1 MKLKFK
7 RQDYQTES
15 VASVIDCFIGQ
26 PYMGGA
32 QYRVEPG
39 ELSQIRNL
47 DGSGSANHEITLTSN
62 QLLKNIQAVQARHYL
77 PISQGLE
84 RDNRTGFVPN
94 LVIEME
100 TGTGKTYCYIKT
112 IFELNRRYGWSKF
125 IIVVPSIAIREG
137 VAKSLEITAEHF
149 LEDYQKRANFFI
161 YNSKTLSDLESFSS
175 NAGIHVMIINVQ
187 AFNVTGKDARRIH
200 EELDEFQS
208 RKPID
213 VIKSTRPIMILDEPQ
228 IMEGDK
234 TIESLKTFNPLMIL
248 RYSATHKKEYNKIYR
263 LDALDAYQKKLV
275 KKISVCGISVRGIRG
290 SNSYLYLESIDISR
304 DKPPVARIEMVVK
317 HKTLKRINRLIGKN
331 DNLFELSKMDAYKGF
346 LVTDINANTQTL
358 HFSNGEV
365 IKVGEVLG
373 DPDELMLRRI
383 QIQETIKAH
392 FEKEQNLFHKGI
404 KVLSLFFIDEVAKY
418 RCYDA
423 PNGDDRG
430 EYAKIFEEEYDRYLN
445 QILQTVDGDY
455 KNYLERI
462 EPFKTHDG
470 YFSKDK
476 KSQRLTNPPLSKK
489 TGETDDVSAYDLILK
504 EKERLL
510 LLSPEISPVRFI
522 FSHSALREGWDN
534 PNVFVICALKHSD
547 NSVSRRQEVGRGM
560 RLAVNQ
566 HGERTDDPT
575 TVHETNVLTVVANES
590 YTDFVTALQKNIKD
604 SLSSRPKIA
613 DTAYFLG
620 KQLHTEN
627 GIVKMHR
634 QLAVKLEN
642 YLFENEYVNESNY
655 LTPNY
660 VNAKIAH
667 TLAPLPEELKPYTDQ
682 IWMLLDTILSDD
694 IQPVIEDE
702 RLSKLNKLN
711 ANFHK
716 KEFQSLWKKINRKAI
731 YTVQFDSNELIKKS
745 ITALNEGLKVAKI
758 SYVIER
764 GIQNQNYNTDDLAH
778 GKAFQL
784 NRTETPFDGVVD
796 RSGVKYDL
804 IGKLTTETNLTRK
817 TIAHILQ
824 GIDSAVFEQYQQN
837 PEDFILKAAKI
848 IQDQKAAVVVEHLT
862 YDALAGSY
870 DSTIFTHKKI
880 RQDLSKA
887 EPVEHHIYDYVFTDS
902 DQERKFVKELDKSA
916 EVIVYAKLPRDF
928 YIPTPV
934 GKYTPDWAIAFNEG
948 SVKHVYFIAE
958 TKGSLDTMELR
969 RIEDYKVKCAR
980 KYFKKLTSDQVK
992 YDVINDYDQLMQL
1005 VR

>member
-7 RQDYQTES
+7 KQDYQTES
-15 VASVIDCFIGQ
+15 VASVIDCFTGQ
-26 PYMGGA
+26 PYMVGA

-39 ELSQIRNL
+39 ELAHLSNL
-47 DGSGSANHEITLTSN
+47 EASGFGNHGIMLRSD
-62 QLLKNIQAVQARHYL
+62 QLLKNIQAVQARRFL
-77 PISQGLE
+77 AISKGLE
-84 RDNRTGFVPN
+84 QDRQTGFVPN

-137 VAKSLEITAEHF
+137 VAKSFEITAEHF
-149 LEDYQKRANFFI
+149 LEDYQKRAKFFT
-161 YNSKTLSDLESFSS
+161 YNSKTLSNLESFSS
-175 NAGIHVMIINVQ
+175 SSGIHVMIINVQ
-187 AFNVTGKDARRIH
+187 AFNATGKDARRIH

-213 VIKSTRPIMILDEPQ
+213 VIKSTRPILILDEPQ
-228 IMEGDK
+228 KMEGDK

-248 RYSATHKKEYNKIYR
+248 RYSATHRKEYNKIYR

-275 KKISVCGISVRGIRG
+275 KKISVCGISVRGVRG
-290 SNSYLYLESIDISR
+290 SNAYLYLASIDIFR

-317 HKTLKRINRLIGKN
+317 NKTLKRINRLIGKH
-331 DNLFELSKMDAYKGF
+331 DNLFEISGMDVYKGF
-346 LVTDINANTQTL
+346 LVADIDANTQTL
-358 HFSNGEV
+358 HFTNGEKL
-365 IKVGEVLG
+365 KVGEVIG

-392 FEKEQNLFHKGI
+392 FDKEQDLFHKGI

-418 RCYDA
+418 RCYDS
-423 PNGDDRG
+423 PDGDVRG
-430 EYAKIFEEEYDRYLN
+430 EYAKIFEEEYDRYLKE
-445 QILQTVDGDY
+445 ILLSAEGEY

-462 EPFKTHDG
+462 ETFKTHNG

-476 KSQRLTNPPLSKK
+476 KSQRLVNPHLFKMS
-489 TGETDDVSAYDLILK
+489 GEADDVDAYDLILK
-504 EKERLL
+504 DKERLL
-510 LLSPEISPVRFI
+510 SLSPEISPVRFI

-534 PNVFVICALKHSD
+534 PNVFVICTLKHSD
-547 NSVSRRQEVGRGM
+547 NSISRRQEVGRGM

-566 HGERTDDPT
+566 QGERIDDPNI
-575 TVHETNVLTVVANES
+575 VHETNILTVVTNES
-590 YTDFVTALQKNIKD
+590 YTDFVTALQRDIKE
-604 SLSSRPKIA
+604 SLASRPRVA

-627 GIVKMHR
+627 GVIEMNR

-642 YLFENEYVNESNY
+642 YLFENEYVNDNNY

-667 TLAPLPEELKPYTDQ
+667 ALAPLPKELEPYTDQ

-694 IQPVIEDE
+694 MKPVIEDE
-702 RLSKLNKLN
+702 RLSKINKLN
-711 ANFHK
+711 ANFYK

-731 YTVQFDSNELIKKS
+731 YTVQFDSNELIRKS
-745 ITALNEGLKVAKI
+745 ILALNEGLKVAKI

-764 GIQNQNYNTDDLAH
+764 GVQQDYTKEDLEH
-778 GKAFQL
+778 GKAFHL
-784 NRTETPFDGVVD
+784 NKTENPFDGVVD
-796 RSGVKYDL
+796 SSGIKYDL
-804 IGKLTTETNLTRK
+804 IGKLTIETNLTRK
-817 TIAHILQ
+817 TIANILKE
-824 GIDSAVFEQYQQN
+824 IDALTFEQYQQN
-837 PEDFILKAAKI
+837 PEDFILKASKI
-848 IQDQKAAVVVEHLT
+848 IQEQKASVVVEHLT
-862 YDALAGSY
+862 YDALSGTY
-870 DSTIFTHKKI
+870 DSNIFTHKKI
-880 RQDLSKA
+880 KQDIQKA
-887 EPVEHHIYDYVFTDS
+887 ESVKHHIYDYVFTDS
-902 DQERKFVKELDKSA
+902 KQERDFVKELDKST

-934 GKYTPDWAIAFNEG
+934 GKYTPDWAIAFREG

-980 KYFKKLTSDQVK
+980 KYFKKLTSDHVK
-992 YDVINDYDQLMQL
+992 YDVIDNYAQLMQL

>member
-7 RQDYQTES
+7 KLEYQTES
-15 VASVIDCFIGQ
+15 ATSVIDCFSGQ

-32 QYRVEPG
+32 SYRVKPG
-39 ELSQIRNL
+39 ELIQLNNL
-47 DGSGSANHEITLTSN
+47 EDNGFDNHEIILTSN
-62 QLLKNIQAVQARHYL
+62 QLLKNIQSVQARQYL
-77 PISQGLE
+77 PISKRLE
-84 RDNRTGFVPN
+84 QDGQTGFVPN

-137 VAKSLEITAEHF
+137 VAKSFEITTEHF
-149 LEDYQKRANFFI
+149 LEEYQKRAQFFI
-161 YNSKTLSDLESFSS
+161 YNSKTLSNLESFSS

-187 AFNVTGKDARRIH
+187 AFNATGKDARRIH

-208 RKPID
+208 RRPID
-213 VIKSTRPIMILDEPQ
+213 VIKATRPILILDEPQ
-228 IMEGDK
+228 KMEGDK
-234 TIESLKTFNPLMIL
+234 TIQSLNTFNPLMIL
-248 RYSATHKKEYNKIYR
+248 RYSATHRKEYNKIYR

-275 KKISVCGISVRGIRG
+275 KKISVCGISVRGVRG
-290 SNSYLYLESIDISR
+290 SNAYLYLESIDVFR

-317 HKTLKRINRLIGKN
+317 HKTLKRINRLIGQN
-331 DNLFELSKMDAYKGF
+331 DNLFEISGLDVYKGF
-346 LVTDINANTQTL
+346 LVADINANTQTL
-358 HFSNGEV
+358 HFANGEKL
-365 IKVGEVLG
+365 KVGEVIG
-373 DPDELMLRRI
+373 DPDESMLRRI

-392 FEKEQNLFHKGI
+392 FGKEQDLFYKGI

-418 RCYDA
+418 RYYDS
-423 PNGDDRG
+423 PDGDIRG
-430 EYAKIFEEEYDRYLN
+430 EYAKIFEEEYDRYLKE
-445 QILQTVDGDY
+445 ILLTAEGEY

-462 EPFKTHDG
+462 ETFKTHNG

-476 KSQRLTNPPLSKK
+476 KSQQLVNPHLYKK
-489 TGETDDVSAYDLILK
+489 SGEADDVDAYDLILK
-504 EKERLL
+504 DKERLL
-510 LLSPEISPVRFI
+510 SLSPEISPVRFI

-534 PNVFVICALKHSD
+534 PNVFVICTLKHSD
-547 NSVSRRQEVGRGM
+547 SSISRRQEVGRGM

-566 HGERTDDPT
+566 QGERIDDPNV
-575 TVHETNVLTVVANES
+575 VHETNILTVVTNES
-590 YTDFVTALQKNIKD
+590 YTDFVTALQRDIKE
-604 SLSSRPKIA
+604 SLASRPRVA

-627 GIVKMHR
+627 GVIEMNR

-642 YLFENEYVNESNY
+642 YLFENGYVNDSNY

-667 TLAPLPEELKPYTDQ
+667 TLEPLPKELEPYTDQ

-694 IQPVIEDE
+694 MKPVIEDE
-702 RLSKLNKLN
+702 RLSKINKLN
-711 ANFHK
+711 ANFYK

-731 YTVQFDSNELIKKS
+731 YTVQFDSNELIRKS
-745 ITALNEGLKVAKI
+745 ILALNEGLTVTKI

-764 GIQNQNYNTDDLAH
+764 GIQNQDYTKDDLEH

-784 NRTETPFDGVVD
+784 NKTEHSFDGVVD
-796 RSGVKYDL
+796 SSGIKYDL
-804 IGKLTTETNLTRK
+804 IGKLTIETNLTRK
-817 TIAHILQ
+817 TIANILKE
-824 GIDSAVFEQYQQN
+824 IDASVFEQYQQN

-848 IQDQKAAVVVEHLT
+848 IQEQKASVVVEHLT
-862 YDALAGSY
+862 YDALSGTY

-880 RQDLSKA
+880 KQDIQKA
-887 EPVEHHIYDYVFTDS
+887 EQVKHHIYDYVFTDS
-902 DQERKFVKELDKSA
+902 EQERNFVKEIDKSA
-916 EVIVYAKLPRDF
+916 EIIVYAKLPRDF

-934 GKYTPDWAIAFNEG
+934 GKYTPDWAIAFREG

-969 RIEDYKVKCAR
+969 QIEDYKVRCAR
-980 KYFKKLTSDQVK
+980 KYFKKMTSDQVK
-992 YDVINDYDQLMQL
+992 YDVIDSYAQLMQL

>member
-7 RQDYQTES
+7 KQAYQTDA
-15 VASVIDCFIGQ
+15 VTALVNCFAGQ
-26 PYMGGA
+26 PYKKT
-32 QYRVEPG
+32 
-39 ELSQIRNL
+39 SFC
-47 DGSGSANHEITLTSN
+47 NHEIEFSSN
-62 QLLKNIQAVQARHYL
+62 QLLKNIQAVQAQQYL
-77 PISQGLE
+77 PISNKLE
-84 RDNRTGFVPN
+84 QDSNTGFVPN
-94 LVIEME
+94 LVTEME

-112 IFELNRRYGWSKF
+112 IFEMHRRYGWGKF
-125 IIVVPSIAIREG
+125 IIVVPSVAIREG
-137 VAKSLEITAEHF
+137 VAKSFEITAEHF
-149 LEDYQKRANFFI
+149 LEEYQKRVQFFI
-161 YNSKTLSDLESFSS
+161 YNSKTLSNLESFSS
-175 NAGIHVMIINVQ
+175 NVGIQVMIINVQ
-187 AFNVTGKDARRIH
+187 AFNATGKDARRIH

-213 VIKSTRPIMILDEPQ
+213 VIKSTRPILIMDEPQ
-228 IMEGDK
+228 TMEGDK
-234 TIESLKTFNPLMIL
+234 TIKSLKTFHPLMIL

-275 KKISVCGISVRGIRG
+275 KKISVCGISVKGVRG
-290 SNSYLYLESIDISR
+290 SNAYLYFEAIEVSINS
-304 DKPPVARIEMVVK
+304 PPAARVEIAIK
-317 HKTLKRINRLIGKN
+317 HKTLKRALCVLGKN
-331 DNLFELSKMDAYKGF
+331 DNLFEISGIDAYKGF
-346 LVTDINANTQTL
+346 IVSDIDANSQTL
-358 HFSNGEV
+358 QFSNGE
-365 IKVGEVLG
+365 IIRVGEIVG
-373 DPDELMLRRI
+373 DPDELNLRRI
-383 QIQETIKAH
+383 QIRESIKAH
-392 FEKEQNLFHKGI
+392 FEKEQDLFHKGI

-423 PNGDDRG
+423 PDGDDRG
-430 EYAKIFEEEYDRYLN
+430 EYAKIFEEEYDSYLN
-445 QILQTVDGDY
+445 QILLNVEGDY

-462 EPFKTHDG
+462 DSVKTHNG

-476 KSQRLTNPPLSKK
+476 KSQRLVNPHLSKK
-489 TGETDDVSAYDLILK
+489 TGETEDVDAYDLILK
-504 EKERLL
+504 DKERLL
-510 LLSPEISPVRFI
+510 SLSPEISPVRFI

-534 PNVFVICALKHSD
+534 PNVFVICTLKHSD
-547 NSVSRRQEVGRGM
+547 SSISRHQEVGRGM

-566 HGERTDDPT
+566 HGDRMDDPT
-575 TVHETNVLTVVANES
+575 TVHETNVLTVVTNES
-590 YTDFVTALQKNIKD
+590 YTDFVTALQKDIKE
-604 SLSSRPKIA
+604 SLASRPRVA

-620 KQLHTEN
+620 KKLPTDN
-627 GIVKMHR
+627 GVVEMNR

-642 YLFENEYVNESNY
+642 YLFENEYVNENNY

-667 TLAPLPEELKPYTDQ
+667 TLAPLPRELELYTDQ

-694 IQPVIEDE
+694 IKPVIEDE

-745 ITALNEGLKVAKI
+745 IIALNEGLRVAKI

-764 GIQNQNYNTDDLAH
+764 GIQNQDYTTDDLAH

-784 NRTETPFDGVVD
+784 NRTETPYDGAVD
-796 RSGVKYDL
+796 KSGVKYDL

-817 TIAHILQ
+817 TTAHILQ
-824 GIDSAVFEQYQQN
+824 GIDSSVFEQYQQN

-848 IQDQKAAVVVEHLT
+848 IQEQKAAVVVEHLT
-862 YDALAGSY
+862 YDAIAGTY

-880 RQDLSKA
+880 KQDLSKA
-887 EPVEHHIYDYVFTDS
+887 EPVKHHIYDYVFTDS

-934 GKYTPDWAIAFNEG
+934 GKYTPDWAIAFSEG

>member
-7 RQDYQTES
+7 KQSYQTEAVSS
-15 VASVIDCFIGQ
+15 VVDCFVGQ
-26 PYMGGA
+26 PYIGGA
-32 QYRVEPG
+32 QYFIGPG
-39 ELSQIRNL
+39 ELAQISKFEGN
-47 DGSGSANHEITLTSN
+47 GISNHEIVLASN
-62 QLLKNIQAVQARHYL
+62 QLLKNIQTVQARQYL
-77 PISQGLE
+77 PISKGLE
-84 RDNRTGFVPN
+84 QDSQTGFVPN

-100 TGTGKTYCYIKT
+100 TGTGKTYCYIKS

-137 VAKSLEITAEHF
+137 VAKSFEITAEHF
-149 LEDYQKRANFFI
+149 LEEYHKRTQYFI
-161 YNSKTLSDLESFSS
+161 YDSRTLSNLESFSS
-175 NAGIHVMIINVQ
+175 NAGINVMIINVQ
-187 AFNVTGKDARRIH
+187 AFNATGKDARRIH

-228 IMEGDK
+228 KMEGDK

-317 HKTLKRINRLIGKN
+317 HKNLKRINRLIGKN
-331 DNLFELSKMDAYKGF
+331 DNLFEISKIDAYKGF
-346 LVTDINANTQTL
+346 FVADINANTQTL

-365 IKVGEVLG
+365 IKVGEVIG
-373 DPDELMLRRI
+373 DPDESILRRI

-392 FEKEQNLFHKGI
+392 FEKEQDLFHKGI

-423 PNGDDRG
+423 PDGDSRG
-430 EYAKIFEEEYDRYLN
+430 EYAKIFEEEYDRYLS
-445 QILQTVDGDY
+445 QILQTVEGDY

-462 EPFKTHDG
+462 ESFKTHNG

-476 KSQRLTNPPLSKK
+476 KSQRLVDPYHSKK
-489 TGETDDVSAYDLILK
+489 TGETDDVDAYDLILK
-504 EKERLL
+504 DKERLL
-510 LLSPEISPVRFI
+510 SLSPEISPVRFI

-534 PNVFVICALKHSD
+534 PNVFVICTLKHSD
-547 NSVSRRQEVGRGM
+547 SSISRRQEVGRGM

-566 HGERTDDPT
+566 HGERMDDPT
-575 TVHETNVLTVVANES
+575 TVHETNILTVVTNES
-590 YTDFVTALQKNIKD
+590 YIDFVTALQKDIRE
-604 SLSSRPKIA
+604 SLASRPRVA
-613 DTAYFLG
+613 DTTYFLG
-620 KQLHTEN
+620 KQLQSEDGVIEMN
-627 GIVKMHR
+627 R

-667 TLAPLPEELKPYTDQ
+667 TLASLPEELRPYTDQ
-682 IWMLLDTILSDD
+682 ILMLLDTILSDD
-694 IQPVIEDE
+694 IKPVIEDE

-731 YTVQFDSNELIKKS
+731 YTVKFDSNELIKKS
-745 ITALNEGLKVAKI
+745 IIALNEGLKVAKI

-764 GIQNQNYNTDDLAH
+764 GIQNKDCTTDDLVH

-784 NRTETPFDGVVD
+784 NRTETPYDGVVD
-796 RSGVKYDL
+796 KSGVKYDL

-817 TIAHILQ
+817 TTAYILQ
-824 GIDSAVFEQYQQN
+824 GIDSSVFEQYQQN

-848 IQDQKAAVVVEHLT
+848 IQEQKAAVVVEHLT
-862 YDALAGSY
+862 YNALSGTY

-880 RQDLSKA
+880 KQDLSKA
-887 EPVEHHIYDYVFTDS
+887 EPVKHHIYDYVFTDS